1 MSQALKVL
9 LIEDSEDDAQ
19 LVILELRRGGF
30 KPEYVRVETAAELRE
45 ALGQQKWD
53 VVLSDYNLPEF
64 DVQSGLAIVQE
75 TGLDIP
81 FIIMSGFVRAADVVQ
96 YLKAGAHDFLE
107 KDDLARL
114 VPAIERELREV
125 EVRQQRRAAEETLH
139 KLSRAVEQSPSTVI
153 ITDQE
158 GLIEYVN
165 PKFEESTGYSAEEIK
180 GKLPDILDSGI
191 MPKEQSEAL
200 WKTARDGKEWRGEI
214 CNQRKDGEMFWEY
227 ALVSPIKNADGDAA
241 NYVIVTEDITF
252 RKEAEEQLYR
262 QANYDDLTEL
272 PNRALMFDR
281 LGQAVVR
288 ARDVSR
294 HAALMTINID
304 NFKKINETLGHEVAD
319 GFLKAVGH
327 RLEKCISSVETL
339 SRVSG
344 GEFAIILPDM
354 RSAFQAKTVA
364 LDIRERCAEPFLV
377 DGHELFTTISIGITV
392 CPVDGDD
399 PGILLRNAKAA
410 MDKAKEDGRNNYRF
424 FSQKMNKEAM
434 ERLRL
439 ETDLRRALERDELVL
454 FYQPIIRSATNKV
467 VSAEALLRWQ
477 HPERGFVPTEQ
488 FISVAEET
496 GLIVSIGEWVLRT
509 ACKQAKQIQQSGFPE
524 ISIAVNASP
533 EQVWSG
539 TLVDLVRQALDDSGL
554 RPEHLDLEVTE
565 SVCMDDLPETV
576 GTLDKLKA
584 MGIRIS
590 VDDFGTGYSSLS
602 YLKRYPFHT
611 LKIDRTFVGDLPS
624 DLDDVALV
632 EAVLVMAKGLGL
644 QVLAEGVETEE
655 QRQYLTSRKC
665 DLLQGFF
672 FSRPLPLEQFLRQI
686 G

>member
-1 MSQALKVL
+1 MSQPLKVL

-30 KPEYVRVETAAELRE
+30 KPEYVRVETAPELRE

-75 TGLDIP
+75 TGMDIP

-114 VPAIERELREV
+114 VPAIERVLREV
-125 EVRQQRRAAEETLH
+125 EVRKQRREAEETLH
-139 KLSRAVEQSPSTVI
+139 KLSRAVEQSPSMVI
-153 ITDQE
+153 ITDHE

-165 PKFEESTGYSAEEIK
+165 PKFEEITGYSTEEIR

-191 MPKEQSEAL
+191 MPQEQSDAL
-200 WKTARDGKEWRGEI
+200 WKTAREGKEWRGEI

-227 ALVSPIKNADGDAA
+227 ALVSPIKNTDGETS

-262 QANYDDLTEL
+262 QANYDDLTSL

-288 ARDVSR
+288 ARDSSR
-294 HAALMTINID
+294 HAALMTIEID
-304 NFKKINETLGHEVAD
+304 NFKKIDETLGHEVAD
-319 GFLKAVGH
+319 GLLQAVGQ
-327 RLEKCISSVETL
+327 RLEECISSVETV
-339 SRVSG
+339 SRLGG

-354 RSAFQAKTVA
+354 ESAFQARTVA
-364 LDIRERCAEPFLV
+364 RNVRKQLAEPFFV
-377 DGHELFTTISIGITV
+377 DDHELFTTISIGITV

-399 PGILLRNAKAA
+399 SGILLRNAKVA
-410 MDKAKEDGRNNYRF
+410 MEKAKEDGRNNYRF

-434 ERLRL
+434 ERLSL
-439 ETDLRRALERDELVL
+439 ETDLRRTLEREELVL
-454 FYQPIIRSATNKV
+454 FYQPIVEAATNKV

-477 HPERGFVPTEQ
+477 HPERGLVPTEQ

-496 GLIVSIGEWVLRT
+496 GLIVPIGEWVLRT
-509 ACKQAKQIQQSGFPE
+509 ACKQAVQMQQSGFPE
-524 ISIAVNASP
+524 VGIAVNASP

-539 TLVDLVRQALDDSGL
+539 TLVGLVREALDESGL
-554 RPEHLDLEVTE
+554 KPEHLDLEVTE
-565 SVCMDDLPETV
+565 SVCMDDMPQTV
-576 GTLDKLKA
+576 ATLDQLKA
-584 MGIRIS
+584 MGVRIS
-590 VDDFGTGYSSLS
+590 IDDFGTGYSSLS

-611 LKIDRTFVGDLPS
+611 LKIDRAFVGELPS
-624 DLDDVALV
+624 NLDDVALV
-632 EAVLVMAKGLGL
+632 EAVLVMAKRLGL

-655 QRQYLTSRKC
+655 QRQYLTSRQC
-665 DLLQGFF
+665 DLLQGYF
-672 FSRPLPLEQFLRQI
+672 FSRPLPFDEFLLQI

>member
-1 MSQALKVL
+1 MSQPLKVL

-30 KPEYVRVETAAELRE
+30 KPEYVRVETAPELRE

-75 TGLDIP
+75 TGMDIP

-125 EVRQQRRAAEETLH
+125 EVRKQRREAEETLH

-153 ITDQE
+153 ITDHE

-165 PKFEESTGYSAEEIK
+165 PKFEEITGYSTEEIR

-191 MPKEQSEAL
+191 MPQEQSDAL
-200 WKTARDGKEWRGEI
+200 WKTAREGKEWRGEI

-227 ALVSPIKNADGDAA
+227 ALVSPIKNTDGETS

-262 QANYDDLTEL
+262 QANYDDLTSL

-288 ARDVSR
+288 ARDSSR
-294 HAALMTINID
+294 HAALMTIEID
-304 NFKKINETLGHEVAD
+304 NFKKIDETLGHEVAD
-319 GFLKAVGH
+319 GLLQAVGQ
-327 RLEKCISSVETL
+327 RLEECISSVETV
-339 SRVSG
+339 SRLGG

-354 RSAFQAKTVA
+354 ESAFQARTVA
-364 LDIRERCAEPFLV
+364 RNVRKQLAEPFFF
-377 DGHELFTTISIGITV
+377 DDHELFTTISIGITV

-399 PGILLRNAKAA
+399 SGILLRNAKVA
-410 MDKAKEDGRNNYRF
+410 MEKAKEDGRNNYRF

-434 ERLRL
+434 ERLSL
-439 ETDLRRALERDELVL
+439 ETDLRRTLEREELVL
-454 FYQPIIRSATNKV
+454 FYQPIVEAATNKV

-477 HPERGFVPTEQ
+477 HPERGLVPTEQ

-496 GLIVSIGEWVLRT
+496 GLIVPIGEWVLRT
-509 ACKQAKQIQQSGFPE
+509 ACKQAVQMQQSGFPE
-524 ISIAVNASP
+524 VGIAVNASP

-539 TLVDLVRQALDDSGL
+539 TLVGLVREALDESGL
-554 RPEHLDLEVTE
+554 KPEHLDLEVTE
-565 SVCMDDLPETV
+565 SVCMDDMPQTV
-576 GTLDKLKA
+576 ATLDQLKA
-584 MGIRIS
+584 MGVSIS
-590 VDDFGTGYSSLS
+590 IDDFGTGYSSLS

-611 LKIDRTFVGDLPS
+611 LKIDRAFVGELPS
-624 DLDDVALV
+624 NLDDVALV
-632 EAVLVMAKGLGL
+632 EAVLVMAKRLGL

-655 QRQYLTSRKC
+655 QRQYLTSRQC
-665 DLLQGFF
+665 DLLQGYF
-672 FSRPLPLEQFLRQI
+672 FSRPLPFDEFLLQI

>member
-1 MSQALKVL
+1 MSQPLKVL

-30 KPEYVRVETAAELRE
+30 KPEYVRVETAPELRE

-75 TGLDIP
+75 TGMDIP

-125 EVRQQRRAAEETLH
+125 EVRKQRREAEETLH

-153 ITDQE
+153 ITDHE

-165 PKFEESTGYSAEEIK
+165 PKFEEITGYSTEEIR

-191 MPKEQSEAL
+191 MPQEQSDAL
-200 WKTARDGKEWRGEI
+200 WKTAREGKEWRGEI

-227 ALVSPIKNADGDAA
+227 ALVSPIKNTDGETS

-262 QANYDDLTEL
+262 QANYDDLTSL

-288 ARDVSR
+288 ARDSSR
-294 HAALMTINID
+294 HAALMTIEID
-304 NFKKINETLGHEVAD
+304 NFKKIDETLGHEVAD
-319 GFLKAVGH
+319 GLLQAVGQ
-327 RLEKCISSVETL
+327 RLEECISSVETV
-339 SRVSG
+339 SRLGG

-354 RSAFQAKTVA
+354 ESAFQARTVA
-364 LDIRERCAEPFLV
+364 RNVRKQLAEPFFF
-377 DGHELFTTISIGITV
+377 DDHELFTTISIGITV

-399 PGILLRNAKAA
+399 SGILLRNAKVA
-410 MDKAKEDGRNNYRF
+410 MEKAKEDGRNNYRF

-434 ERLRL
+434 ERLSL
-439 ETDLRRALERDELVL
+439 ETDLRRTLEREELVL
-454 FYQPIIRSATNKV
+454 FYQPIVEAATNKV

-477 HPERGFVPTEQ
+477 HPERGLVPTEQ

-496 GLIVSIGEWVLRT
+496 GLIVPIGEWVLRT
-509 ACKQAKQIQQSGFPE
+509 ACKQAVQMQQSGFPE
-524 ISIAVNASP
+524 VGIAVNASP

-539 TLVDLVRQALDDSGL
+539 TLVGLVREALDESGL
-554 RPEHLDLEVTE
+554 KPEHLDLEVTE
-565 SVCMDDLPETV
+565 SVCMDDMPQTV
-576 GTLDKLKA
+576 ATLDQLKA
-584 MGIRIS
+584 MGVRIS
-590 VDDFGTGYSSLS
+590 IDDFGTGYSSLS

-611 LKIDRTFVGDLPS
+611 LKIDRAFVGELPS
-624 DLDDVALV
+624 NLDDVALV
-632 EAVLVMAKGLGL
+632 EAVLVMAKRLGL

-655 QRQYLTSRKC
+655 QRQYLTSRQC
-665 DLLQGFF
+665 DLLQGYF
-672 FSRPLPLEQFLRQI
+672 FSRPLPFDEFLLQI